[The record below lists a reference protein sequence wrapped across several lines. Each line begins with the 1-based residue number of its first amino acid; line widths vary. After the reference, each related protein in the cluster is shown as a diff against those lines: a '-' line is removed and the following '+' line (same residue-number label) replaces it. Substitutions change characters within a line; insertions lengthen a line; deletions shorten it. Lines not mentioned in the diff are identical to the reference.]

1 MQKSGEVWNKNDSSL
16 RPLHRREIVWIS
28 TMGAPGSHK
37 SSVHYEQGGG
47 RTSAV
52 QIYRWEWSSSPSV
65 LELSDLWAIG
75 SSIFLKL
82 NLWSPVWLRFTDK
95 NFLQRGQK
103 IDKEFY
109 LTPGAKV
116 WLAAFLPQDR
126 RTLQQC
132 WPSKSWAR
140 VEGWVRD
147 APTWVSS
154 RSAHH
159 TCACCAT
166 MRGADV
172 AAAPQIF
179 ASV

>member
-1 MQKSGEVWNKNDSSL
+1 MWDKNDSSL
-16 RPLHRREIVWIS
+16 RPLHLREIVWMS
-28 TMGAPGSHK
+28 TTGAPGSHK
-37 SSVHYEQGGG
+37 SSVHYEQGG

-52 QIYRWEWSSSPSV
+52 QSYRWEWSSCPSV

-75 SSIFLKL
+75 SSIFLQM
-82 NLWSPVWLRFTDK
+82 NLRSPVWLRFTDK

-116 WLAAFLPQDR
+116 WLAAFLPQGG
-126 RTLQQC
+126 RTLQQR

-140 VEGWVRD
+140 DDGWVWD

-154 RSAHH
+154 RSTHH

-166 MRGADV
+166 MCGADV

-179 ASV
+179 AFVQYDA